1 MTDAIQ
7 PVTMPKWG
15 LSMTEGM
22 VAAWYVDEGGEV
34 AAGDDLADIETTKI
48 TSVFESPVAGVLRR
62 RLVAEGETVAVGGLL
77 AVVAEPSVA
86 DAEIDAFVA
95 RFQETFAVQAAE
107 AEAEMPEPQTVEA
120 GGRRL
125 RFLRMGEGAGA
136 PLVLI
141 HGFGADLNN
150 WMFNQT
156 ALAEDHIVYAVDLP
170 GHGGSTKE
178 VGAGEVAAMS
188 AALADFFDAVVL
200 ERAHLVGHS
209 LGAAVALELALTR
222 PERVASL
229 TLIACAALG
238 PEINKE
244 FIDGFIKAGR
254 RKQLK
259 PVLEM
264 LVHDPALIGR
274 EMIDDVL
281 KYKRL
286 DGAQAALQRIAAA
299 CFPGGRQAL
308 NLADGL
314 PRLKVPA
321 QVIWGREDQIIPTG
335 HAAGLPATVPVHL
348 IDAAGHMVHME
359 KAAEVNA
366 LIRAFAG
373 G

>member
-1 MTDAIQ
+1 
-7 PVTMPKWG
+7 
-15 LSMTEGM
+15 
-22 VAAWYVDEGGEV
+22 
-34 AAGDDLADIETTKI
+34 
-48 TSVFESPVAGVLRR
+48 
-62 RLVAEGETVAVGGLL
+62 
-77 AVVAEPSVA
+77 
-86 DAEIDAFVA
+86 
-95 RFQETFAVQAAE
+95 
-107 AEAEMPEPQTVEA
+107 
-120 GGRRL
+120 
-125 RFLRMGEGAGA
+125 MGEGTGA

-178 VGAGEVAAMS
+178 VGSGDVAAMT
-188 AALADFFDAVVL
+188 AALADFLDAVAI

-209 LGAAVALELALTR
+209 LGAAVALDLALTR

-286 DGAQAALQRIAAA
+286 DGAAQALERIAAA

-314 PRLKVPA
+314 ARLTMPVAGDLGPGGPNHPRRPRGGPAGDGAGPPDRRRRPHGPHGEGRRSQRPDPRLRRRVGDEERSRARRNPLTFLGNTV
-321 QVIWGREDQIIPTG
+321 QGRGRRPISDCGGGGFPTIKCRKNRLTLDIKGTRKTPKNSSKLVKNSSKPIIT
-335 HAAGLPATVPVHL
+335 H
-348 IDAAGHMVHME
+348 
-359 KAAEVNA
+359 
-366 LIRAFAG
+366 
-373 G
+373 

>member
-1 MTDAIQ
+1 MADPIL

-125 RFLRMGEGAGA
+125 RFLRMGDGAGA
-136 PLVLI
+136 PLVLV

-156 ALAEDHIVYAVDLP
+156 ALAENHAVTAVDLP

-178 VGAGEVAAMS
+178 VGSGEVAAMS
-188 AALADFFDAVVL
+188 AALADFLDAVAID
-200 ERAHLVGHS
+200 RAHLVGHS
-209 LGAAVALELALTR
+209 LGAAVALDLALTR

-238 PEINKE
+238 SEINKE

-366 LIRAFAG
+366 LIRDFVAG
-373 G
+373 